1 MIPVRIINTAGNGNL
16 ILQDLLKTQGIL
28 QAAGLDATHEN
39 VADGAKATA
48 ALLNGTAD
56 VCMLA
61 GFGPLLP
68 EIEAGAK
75 MKVIGGGLLLAP
87 QAVYARD
94 PAIRQ
99 LGDLVGRTVGT
110 GVMGAA
116 LHQKMVALLRKKGID
131 PATVK
136 FVNVGG
142 TVSVFKAVVAGTIDA
157 GPADLDVYADQAR
170 YGVHSLTDGNMWTE
184 MPEYTSQA
192 SYTTDAAIAGKRA
205 AIVRALAA
213 YAKVFRF
220 VQRPES
226 RAAWVAASARALGTP
241 ADAAPDPQWQF
252 FQDAK
257 PFPPQIALT
266 PERVHYI
273 QELNV
278 TMGLQKQV
286 LPYEQVAD
294 MSLAAEALRLIG
306 A

>member
-16 ILQDLLKTQGIL
+16 ILQELLKSQGIL
-28 QAAGLDATHEN
+28 ESVGLDATHEN

-48 ALLNGTAD
+48 ALVNGTAD

-87 QAVYARD
+87 QAVYSRD
-94 PAIRQ
+94 PAIRE
-99 LGDLVGRTVGT
+99 LRDLVGRTVGT

-116 LHQKMVALLRKKGID
+116 LHQKMFALLRKKGID
-131 PATVK
+131 PAKVR
-136 FVNVGG
+136 FVNIGS
-142 TVSVFKAVVAGTIDA
+142 TVNVFKAVVAGTVDA

-170 YGVHSLTDGNMWTE
+170 YGVHALTDGNMWTE
-184 MPEYTSQA
+184 LTEYTSQA
-192 SYTTDAAIAGKRA
+192 SYTTDAAILHRRE

-213 YAKVFRF
+213 YAKLFRF

-226 RAAWVAASARALGTP
+226 RDAWVAASAHALKTP
-241 ADAAPDPQWQF
+241 ADAAPDPQWKF

-266 PERVHYI
+266 PERVSYI

-278 TMGLQKQV
+278 TMGLQKKA
-286 LPYEQVAD
+286 LPFGQVAD
-294 MSLAAEALRLIG
+294 MSLAAEALKLIG
-306 A
+306 